1 MKRLTLFQKL
11 RPEVK
16 ERLDASLKKYKSV
29 EYLYEDLRSVHRYQE
44 LTMDQITT
52 LYTFSNTDYYK
63 TSMWDFRWGD
73 NLFIDKK

>member
-1 MKRLTLFQKL
+1 MERLTLFQRLK
-11 RPEVK
+11 PEVK
-16 ERLDASLKKYKSV
+16 EKLDESLEKYSSV
-29 EYLYEDLRSVHRYQE
+29 CYLYEDLRSVHRYQE